1 MRSFSKTVK
10 RKDLMHITNLQDAY
24 DFWFK
29 NMILSELATPQQDNK
44 KPHLQSIIQLA
55 VRLKGVSEAVV
66 DERYEEAL
74 LHQVDLKRDFKDVE
88 AKTVRFNIDPEDYP
102 FINGLLNNKQNN
114 PTKKEVE
121 MAPEYTSLQLK
132 EIDRLYH
139 LEFRMVEFLI
149 DALWKVSTNVKN
161 ITAMWAKDLNMNLW
175 DQLTA

>member
-1 MRSFSKTVK
+1 
-10 RKDLMHITNLQDAY
+10 MHITNLQDAY

-114 PTKKEVE
+114 PTKKAE
-121 MAPEYTSLQLK
+121 MAPEYTSL
-132 EIDRLYH
+132 
-139 LEFRMVEFLI
+139 
-149 DALWKVSTNVKN
+149 
-161 ITAMWAKDLNMNLW
+161 
-175 DQLTA
+175 